1 MIRETVYF
9 AHTSS
14 LEPRDWSKPAAVRGN
29 QSGFEV

>member
-9 AHTSS
+9 AQKLS
-14 LEPRDWSKPAAVRGN
+14 LEPRDWSKPAAARGN